1 MMLTFTTPQN
11 LQGDQLA
18 DELEAAGYQDVTV
31 SVADGNLQVV
41 GKTEGGNDITE
52 QSRSK
57 IQSVIDAH
65 RPDTDYGKDAEELK
79 LEDYKAKAEAGTLTS
94 SDIAPALA
102 LFLKLRA

>member
-1 MMLTFTTPQN
+1 MMLTFPKPTA
-11 LQGDQLA
+11 LHGDQLA
-18 DELEAAGYQDVTV
+18 DELGNAGYRDVDLYV
-31 SVADGNLQVV
+31 SGDELSVNA
-41 GKTEGGNDITE
+41 KTESDSDITE

-65 RPDTDYGKDAEELK
+65 APDPDYGKDAEELK